1 MLDVFAATRW
11 LPIFDS
17 GFFNRMTDDIAYDRF
32 SPEGMFLVLCFFA
45 LFGLAVG
52 VGLSIKTKQA
62 PSVDLATSNWI
73 IHHREIMALLQMAVS
88 QRSKVRLSFHR
99 DDKRSRSTDAAFV
112 ELSDTGFILELSSV
126 RNLNRAWIG
135 KLVDCDFRVKE
146 KKSDFFNFYHFV
158 SEIQDIR
165 MSADQILDLH
175 VAIPLRMEASQK
187 RSSLRIDPPDRLI
200 PVFRVWR
207 PLAVTSGKATDLDY
221 ATWGEPN
228 FEIVPASVVSA
239 GEIVDISGGGLG
251 LETEITALDD
261 GPHKV
266 SPTDDLYIRMDLAEP
281 DEEGVLTI
289 FALARVQIIR
299 QEAKVAGR
307 HRLGLRFV
315 RQGLIVDPKLTR
327 LRWQVVEEDG
337 IREVD
342 DWVFAR
348 HLDIYRQR
356 GGV

>member
-1 MLDVFAATRW
+1 MLDVIAATRW
-11 LPIFDS
+11 LPVFDS
-17 GFFNRMTDDIAYDRF
+17 GFFDRMMEDIAYDRF
-32 SPEGMFLVLCFFA
+32 SPEGMFLVLCFFG
-45 LFGLAVG
+45 LFALAVG
-52 VGLSIKTKQA
+52 VGLSVKTKQA

-73 IHHREIMALLQMAVS
+73 IHRREIMALLQLAVS

-112 ELSDTGFILELSSV
+112 ELTDTGFVLELASV

-146 KKSDFFNFYHFV
+146 KKSEFFNFYHFV

-165 MSADQILDLH
+165 MGADQILTLH

-207 PLAVTSGKATDLDY
+207 PSMVTAGQATDLDFS
-221 ATWGEPN
+221 TWGAPL
-228 FEIVPASVVSA
+228 FEIVPAAAVGA

-251 LETEITALDD
+251 LETEVGALDD

-266 SPTDDLYIRMDLAEP
+266 SPTDDMYIRMDLAEP
-281 DEEGVLTI
+281 GEEGVLTVYVM
-289 FALARVQIIR
+289 ARVQIIR

-315 RQGLIVDPKLTR
+315 RQGLLVDPKLTR
-327 LRWQVVEEDG
+327 LRWQVVDEDG

-356 GGV
+356 GGF